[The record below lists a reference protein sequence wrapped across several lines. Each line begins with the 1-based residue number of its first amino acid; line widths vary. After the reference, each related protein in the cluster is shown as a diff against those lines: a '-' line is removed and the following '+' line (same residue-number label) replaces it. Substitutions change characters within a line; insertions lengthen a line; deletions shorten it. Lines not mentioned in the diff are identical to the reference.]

1 MKITKDQI
9 KIIEELLPKPRKKA
23 KISNEQF
30 IEALIYMLENGCKW
44 RALPEKYGKWHTVYM
59 RFNRWSKKGII
70 KQIFLKLQEENII
83 KTDTDIFCID
93 STSVKVHPDGTGAL
107 KTSGKQSIGHS
118 KGGSQQKST

>member
-1 MKITKDQI
+1 MKITKEQI

-30 IEALIYMLENGCKW
+30 INALIYILENGCKW

-70 KQIFLKLQEENII
+70 EQIFLKLQEEKII
-83 KTDTDIFCID
+83 KIDTDIFCID
-93 STSVKVHPDGTGAL
+93 STSIKVHPDGTGAL
-107 KTSGKQSIGHS
+107 KTNGKQSIGRS

>member
-1 MKITKDQI
+1 M
-9 KIIEELLPKPRKKA
+9 LPKPRKKA

-30 IEALIYMLENGCKW
+30 INALIYMLENGCKW

-70 KQIFLKLQEENII
+70 EQIFLKLQEEKMI
-83 KTDTDIFCID
+83 KIDTDILCID
-93 STSVKVHPDGTGAL
+93 STSIKVHPDGTGAL
-107 KTSGKQSIGHS
+107 KTRGKQSIGRS

>member
-1 MKITKDQI
+1 MKITKEQI

-30 IEALIYMLENGCKW
+30 INALIYILENGCKW

-70 KQIFLKLQEENII
+70 EQIFLKLQEEKII
-83 KTDTDIFCID
+83 KIDTDILCID
-93 STSVKVHPDGTGAL
+93 STSIKVHPDGTGAL
-107 KTSGKQSIGHS
+107 KTNGKQSIGRS

>member
-1 MKITKDQI
+1 MKITKNQI
-9 KIIEELLPKPRKKA
+9 KIIEKLLPKPRKKA

-70 KQIFLKLQEENII
+70 KQIFLKLQEEKII
-83 KTDTDIFCID
+83 KIDTDILCID
-93 STSVKVHPDGTGAL
+93 STSIKVHPDGTGAL
-107 KTSGKQSIGHS
+107 KTRGKQSIGRS

>member
-1 MKITKDQI
+1 MKITKEQI

-30 IEALIYMLENGCKW
+30 INALIYMLENGCKW

-70 KQIFLKLQEENII
+70 EQIFLKLQEEKII
-83 KTDTDIFCID
+83 KIDTDIFCID
-93 STSVKVHPDGTGAL
+93 STSIKVHPDGTGAL
-107 KTSGKQSIGHS
+107 KTRGKQSIGRS